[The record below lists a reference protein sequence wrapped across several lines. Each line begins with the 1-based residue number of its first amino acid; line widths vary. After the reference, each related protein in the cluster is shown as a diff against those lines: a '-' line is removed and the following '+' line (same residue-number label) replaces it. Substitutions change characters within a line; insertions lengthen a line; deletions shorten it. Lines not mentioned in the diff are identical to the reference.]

1 MKWFH
6 SFRAELILTVIP
18 VVAGYMG
25 SEQRLSYTV
34 LGHRVNLAS
43 RLCSIAQAG
52 GWMLDAGGWLARRLP
67 GRTRR
72 VRTTPR

>member
-6 SFRAELILTVIP
+6 SFRTKLILTVFP
-18 VVAGYMG
+18 VVAGCMG
-25 SEQRLSYTV
+25 SDQQLSYTV

-52 GWMLDAGGWLARRLP
+52 G
-67 GRTRR
+67 
-72 VRTTPR
+72 